1 MPEIFSRIAGTGSA
15 LPKSPISNADLAK
28 ALADRGIETSDEWIR
43 TRTGITQRYVVEEG
57 LTTTELARRAATE
70 ALAMAKIEA
79 SEIDLIVVA
88 TTTPDRVFPSTA
100 CELQALLGAK
110 PGAAFDVQAVCAG
123 FVYAMSV
130 ADAMIRTGM
139 YRRALVVGADVM
151 SRIVDW
157 NDRSTCVLFGD
168 GAGAVVLEASNA
180 PGVLASKLASNGTLG
195 VEVLGCDAKIAGGA
209 LIGDPFVRMDGQ
221 QVFRT
226 AVGMMTETAGEV
238 LAMAGK
244 TVDDIDWYVPHQA
257 NLRIMQKIADK
268 LGLPSEKMIVTVDQ
282 HGNTSAASVP
292 LALDRA
298 VRDGKIDRGDLVLM
312 QGVGAGMAWGSLLVR
327 F

>member
-15 LPKSPISNADLAK
+15 LPMRPISNADLAK

-79 SEIDLIVVA
+79 AEIDLIVVA

-151 SRIVDW
+151 SRLVDW

-168 GAGAVVLEASNA
+168 GAGAVVLDASDV